1 MTSSFISRLMVCASL
16 ALLGTSSC
24 ASERAPINRVQ
35 PNALNKAFFVGADL
49 QNPDDDPEFYYR
61 PTIVNVDYGASQ
73 DGLFTASYAQTM
85 ARVKFE
91 ITEDLLVVRLTYE
104 RIADSTGNGTPS
116 SPDQNSGQIVAAFNI
131 ESQFDIKRDYNPTTG
146 EELNIIDENTTDS
159 PWYARQYMRVDWS
172 QNLITG
178 AYSLD
183 TLAALVPLSGETIQ
197 YQPVAYSVTDPTDPD
212 APVFDADSGYF
223 DITNKVFVTPQTLD
237 TPFGPIPACYLSPD
251 YFGGSAPVGNCNP
264 TELKVRLSFRQVVSD
279 DYEPVN
285 WDGIRMQMFGMFTT
299 GTTNPDEL
307 GYDRNYGVVDNL
319 WYRFVQRHNIWA
331 QSHYQDAQGNAMPCY
346 TAQTTPE
353 GELPTR
359 DEIAADGSNTPDGT
373 DDECEGA
380 GAGSRCDQF
389 SHACTLP
396 YAQRQTKTNPF
407 YYASDSDPTLFDSSA
422 QAVAQ
427 WDQALRHTVQTARY
441 TECLRVS
448 GGVTRA
454 VIATCKAKY
463 DPSIDAAV
471 ASVGNIFVLCHN
483 PVITGDDPS
492 CGAPGLLARV
502 GDLRYNMIDVIQP
515 PQTGSP
521 WGIMVDACDPV
532 TGETVAASV
541 NVWNAVTDLA
551 TQNTIDTMRWYL
563 GELSNSDISSANYTK
578 DLVSA
583 DARSVQATSSSPP
596 LLDATAVQARISA
609 LDSRLSD
616 GKLASVPTGI
626 GAQGL
631 SDWAETQVRQKF
643 GNQVLGSGN
652 APIDARM
659 TSARGSTVESQL
671 MTSSYLHLAGLD
683 PSVQPDATATN
694 LASPLRGNYAQFLL
708 DFERERQ
715 SAIASLGAAI
725 EDAPEP
731 SSLIDWA
738 TIMSQKFPLHDD
750 DPNTPGVQATSAEV
764 AARNDQWRDFIRRR
778 LNFGVLIHELGHSMG
793 LRHQFTSSFDAINY
807 HPQYW
812 QLRTQNGAQ
821 TAPCTSATTDGSTC
835 TGPRWYDPITQAERD
850 GLIYRWQHT
859 SVMDYPGDL
868 TQESVGL
875 GAYDRAAVRLEY
887 ADVADIW
894 DDPSVSCQPENPTTA
909 VPAPQ
914 ANCSNNGTT
923 VHSLLDG
930 FGGIAG
936 PFYEDKSSFFHYSQL
951 NQRLNLIRNCTT
963 ANTAQPP
970 NWDTGADGV
979 YSPVFDGQIV
989 AGTTCDGIPTD
1000 YVPYRELLPDN
1011 STTFVQE
1018 PAIGD
1023 GLQRNIDALG
1033 RVRRPYMF
1041 GSDEFADI
1049 GNLPVL
1055 RGDNGADAYEVAH
1068 FLISDYEDHHVFD
1081 SYRRNRTTFSLRNA
1095 YLRGFNRDNSKLME
1109 VSKGFALFNEEFQ
1122 GTDTLAQLTAA
1133 PTAANPNEGPL
1144 RAGALG
1150 ASMVFDHFARILT
1163 RPASGPHFNDT
1174 SQDPAQTL
1182 ILRSTDQL
1190 PNVPQPVGIGGIAP
1204 PNTVI
1209 PDGSTGIGVDVAWGG
1224 RPLNN
1229 ALDLTQGYYAVQYDA
1244 FVGSYYDKT
1253 LAVDLMTDSE
1263 DRFVSQARDD
1273 FMDGRYRNT
1282 SFATLF
1288 PDGVRRLLANAL
1300 TEDDSIKGWRLA
1312 STGGVPNVNPD
1323 GSLTQAMGFRAW
1335 WTPNAPQVCWPV
1347 SGRLIC
1353 EEFPNGTTFTS
1364 NTPKESTAVDPE
1376 IGFEVQKF
1384 VAFYAMLNLPESWK
1398 LNWVDMMRIWE
1409 IGSDAPPD
1417 FPATETVSWRDP
1429 LSGELFE
1436 AHSYGTEVID
1446 GKTVQ
1451 RGIAARVLEW
1461 MNTLTAQAYTIDPT
1475 VVNPTG
1481 ELTVQRYADN
1491 TACPVGVETCQGQPV
1506 QLSEQFVL
1514 RVTNYKS
1521 ILDYMRQVSAQFDFG
1536 NPTTRGVEN

>member
-1 MTSSFISRLMVCASL
+1 MTSSFVSRLMVCAFL
-16 ALLGTSSC
+16 ALLGASSC

-35 PNALNKAFFVGADL
+35 PNALNKSFFVGNDL
-49 QNPDDDPEFYYR
+49 QNADDDPEFYYR

-85 ARVKFE
+85 ARIKFE
-91 ITEDLLVVRLTYE
+91 ITENLLVARLTYE

-116 SPDQNSGQIVAAFNI
+116 NPDQNSGQIVAAFNI
-131 ESQFDIKRDYNPTTG
+131 ESQFDIKRSYNPTTG
-146 EELNIIDENTTDS
+146 EELNIIEENTTDS

-172 QNLITG
+172 QNLITS
-178 AYSLD
+178 AYNLD

-197 YQPVAYSVTDPTDPD
+197 YEPVAYSVTDPTDPD

-237 TPFGPIPACYLSPD
+237 TPFGPIPSCYLSPD

-264 TELKVRLSFRQVVSD
+264 TELKVRLSFRRVVSD

-331 QSHYQDAQGNAMPCY
+331 QSHYADAQGNGMPCY
-346 TAQTTPE
+346 TAATTPE
-353 GELPTR
+353 GALPSR
-359 DEIAADGSNTPDGT
+359 DVDPLDGT
-373 DDECEGA
+373 DDECEAA

-389 SHACTLP
+389 SHECTLP
-396 YAQRQTKTNPF
+396 YAQRKTKTNPF
-407 YYASDSDPTLFDSSA
+407 YYAPDSDPTLFDSSA
-422 QAVAQ
+422 QAVAE
-427 WDQALRHTVQTARY
+427 WNGALLQTVQTARY

-448 GGVTRA
+448 GGVTRD
-454 VIATCKAKY
+454 VITNCKKQFDTSLAGALATATT
-463 DPSIDAAV
+463 A
-471 ASVGNIFVLCHN
+471 GNIFVLCHN
-483 PVITGDDPS
+483 PVAVGDDAS
-492 CGAPGLLARV
+492 CGAPGLVARV

-521 WGIMVDACDPV
+521 WGIMADACDPV
-532 TGETVAASV
+532 TGEVVAASV
-541 NVWNAVTDLA
+541 NIWNSVTDLA

-563 GELSNSDISSANYTK
+563 GELSNADISSANYTK
-578 DLVSA
+578 DLVVA
-583 DARSVQATSSSPP
+583 DARSVQSTSSAAP
-596 LLDATAVQARISA
+596 LLDAAAVQTRISA

-616 GKLASVPTGI
+616 GAVLAPPSGLN
-626 GAQGL
+626 AQGL
-631 SDWAETQVRQKF
+631 SDWAESQVRQKF

-652 APIDARM
+652 APIDSRM
-659 TSARGSTVESQL
+659 TAARGSPVESQL
-671 MTSSYLHLAGLD
+671 MTASYLHLAGLD
-683 PSVQPDATATN
+683 PSVQPNDSATD

-715 SAIASLGAAI
+715 TRIQGLGACI
-725 EDAPEP
+725 EEEPEP
-731 SSLIDWA
+731 SSVVDWA
-738 TIMSQKFPLHDD
+738 AIMNQKFPLTDD
-750 DPNTPGVQATSAEV
+750 DPNTPGVQSTAAEIS
-764 AARNDQWRDFIRRR
+764 ARNDKWRDYIRRR
-778 LNFGVLIHELGHSMG
+778 LTFGVLIHELGHSMG

-812 QLRTQNGAQ
+812 QLRTQNGTQ
-821 TAPCTSATTDGSTC
+821 TTPCTTAVTDGSTC
-835 TGPRWYDPITQAERD
+835 VGPRWYDPITQPERD
-850 GLIYRWQHT
+850 GLIWRWQHT

-894 DDPSVSCQPENPTTA
+894 DDSNVSCTPTNSTA
-909 VPAPQ
+909 ATPTI
-914 ANCSNNGTT
+914 NCSNNGTT
-923 VHSLLDG
+923 VHALLDG

-936 PFYEDKSSFFHYSQL
+936 PFYQDRNTFFHYSQL
-951 NQRLNLIRNCTT
+951 NQRLNLISNCKAADTSP
-963 ANTAQPP
+963 PP
-970 NWDTGADGV
+970 NWDANADGV

-1023 GLQRNIDALG
+1023 GIQRDIDALG

-1055 RGDNGADAYEVAH
+1055 RGDNGADAYEVSN
-1068 FLISDYEDHHVFD
+1068 FLISDYEDRHVFD
-1081 SYRRNRTTFSLRNA
+1081 NYRRNRTTFSLRNA
-1095 YLRGFNRDNSKLME
+1095 YLRGFNRSNSKLME
-1109 VSKGFALFNEEFQ
+1109 VTKGFGLFNEEFQ
-1122 GTDTLAQLTAA
+1122 GTNTLAALAAA
-1133 PTAANPNEGPL
+1133 PTAMNPNEGPL
-1144 RAGALG
+1144 RAGALA

-1163 RPASGPHFNDT
+1163 RPNSGPHFNDN
-1174 SQDPAQTL
+1174 SQDPAQTTV
-1182 ILRSTDQL
+1182 LRSTDQL
-1190 PNVPQPVGIGGIAP
+1190 PNVTQPMGLGGAAVT
-1204 PNTVI
+1204 NTLI
-1209 PDGSTGIGVDVAWGG
+1209 PDGTTGIGVDVAWGG

-1229 ALDLTQGYYAVQYDA
+1229 ALDLTKGYYDVQYDA

-1288 PDGVRRLLANAL
+1288 PDGMRRLLANTL
-1300 TEDDSIKGWRLA
+1300 TEDDDIKGWRIA
-1312 STGGVPNVNPD
+1312 STAGSPNLNKD
-1323 GSLTQAMGFRAW
+1323 GSLTQAMGWRAW

-1347 SGRLIC
+1347 NGQLIC
-1353 EEFPNGTTFTS
+1353 QEFENGTTFTS
-1364 NTPKESTAVDPE
+1364 NTPKESLAVDPE

-1409 IGSDAPPD
+1409 IGSDTAPGFPD
-1417 FPATETVSWRDP
+1417 TEAVAWRDP

-1436 AHSYGTEVID
+1436 AHSYGTETID

-1451 RGIAARVLEW
+1451 RGIAARVIEW
-1461 MNTLTAQAYTIDPT
+1461 MNVLTAQAYAVDTT
-1475 VVNPTG
+1475 AATG
-1481 ELTVQRYADN
+1481 EQTVKRYADN
-1491 TACPVGVETCQGQPV
+1491 TACPVGVDTCMGQPV
-1506 QLSEQFVL
+1506 QLSQQFAL
-1514 RVTNYKS
+1514 RVTNYKT

-1536 NPTTRGVEN
+1536 NPTTRGVDN